1 MKTSIVR
8 NFLFSTV
15 AFGLTLDICTAAVT
29 PDHSP
34 LVIQDQGSVIAGGTV
49 ATQPGT
55 FDPYNPI
62 EPDGQTYHGDHVYAF
77 YQIPV
82 DALDRF
88 LSSCGTAQASPRRRG
103 KRRADGREGFQTI
116 FLRRRFSLSRRPAP
130 PRQTLDAARSK
141 RPSSR
146 LPDEQLWFNQFRIGL
161 VAESRSRA
169 VQFAAARQARW
180 SSSSVLMTPNTGH
193 LRH

>member
-49 ATQPGT
+49 ATQPGM

-62 EPDGQTYHGDHVYAF
+62 KPDGQTYQGDHVYAF

-82 DALDRF
+82 NARPLPIVMWHGAGQSSKTGRPRRTGAKAF
-88 LSSCGTAQASPRRRG
+88 RTSSCGAAS
-103 KRRADGREGFQTI
+103 
-116 FLRRRFSLSRRPAP
+116 RP
-130 PRQTLDAARSK
+130 T
-141 RPSSR
+141 
-146 LPDEQLWFNQFRIGL
+146 
-161 VAESRSRA
+161 
-169 VQFAAARQARW
+169 
-180 SSSSVLMTPNTGH
+180 
-193 LRH
+193 